1 MNFIMIAL
9 IVLTTVTLVMFG
21 IAVVLLRYPRQVDKV
36 YDACCNC
43 LTKDNK

>member
-1 MNFIMIAL
+1 MNLIMIAL

-21 IAVVLLRYPRQVDKV
+21 IAVFLLRYPLQADKM
-36 YDACCNC
+36 YETCCNC

>member
-1 MNFIMIAL
+1 MNLIMIVL

-36 YDACCNC
+36 YDAYCDL

>member
-1 MNFIMIAL
+1 MNFIIITL
-9 IVLTTVTLVMFG
+9 IVLTVIMLVMFG

-36 YDACCNC
+36 YDAYCDL